1 MKARTNGGMGGFPE
15 PESKEELARPDPRE
29 KRASEGLGHAGGAK
43 TDLMPPMLSAHVI
56 VIAARVGMYLRNK
69 LVVKHR
75 FSPGQLRSEKS
86 PFA

>member
-1 MKARTNGGMGGFPE
+1 MVLQN
-15 PESKEELARPDPRE
+15 PRAKKNWQYQIRE
-29 KRASEGLGHAGGAK
+29 RSAPPRVWVTRAALK
-43 TDLMPPMLSAHVI
+43 QTDLMPPMLSAHVI

>member
-1 MKARTNGGMGGFPE
+1 MVLQN
-15 PESKEELARPDPRE
+15 PRVKKNWQDQIRE
-29 KRASEGLGHAGGAK
+29 RSAPPRVWGHEGGAK

-56 VIAARVGMYLRNK
+56 VVAARVGMYLRNK

-75 FSPGQLRSEKS
+75 FAPGQLRSEKS